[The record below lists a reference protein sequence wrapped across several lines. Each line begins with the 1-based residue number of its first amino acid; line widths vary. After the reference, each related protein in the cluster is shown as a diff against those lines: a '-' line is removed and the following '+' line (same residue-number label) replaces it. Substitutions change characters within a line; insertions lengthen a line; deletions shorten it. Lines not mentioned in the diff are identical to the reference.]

1 MKGNVR
7 EFDDYEDES
16 VQRAPKLHESQYYKK
31 GMSRMTD
38 ERTEQKTKSKT
49 RNMPVDEGHPAENDD
64 EELTGYSYRW

>member
-1 MKGNVR
+1 
-7 EFDDYEDES
+7 
-16 VQRAPKLHESQYYKK
+16 
-31 GMSRMTD
+31 MSRMTD